1 MTTPTLKRDE
11 NSANQPLTKKPRLA
25 TPIVFRRCAAWI
37 IEVSVVGATALVPY
51 GIGAYINAYAV
62 GNRVPLSPVLAT
74 TGETISSVFALPS
87 QPPSRVPPLTNLLW
101 WGALVTPLAYGGY
114 QIYLLGKTGQT
125 ATKRWFGVKVV
136 DIQGNAPGLKVALV
150 REGVGRWGIPVGSA
164 YLLWRL
170 LGTFP
175 DLTILTA
182 LGILALLGDS
192 AYYFFSKGRKTFHGR
207 ISNTSV
213 VDAVDI
219 VGVEVSEAD
228 ESETPQTQVTSI
240 VPIHT
245 LKSNPIHLWRWMVKN
260 PGTTL
265 LLAIATVMIAVLGTF
280 VGTQVYIQKQTN
292 QRDAVQQRNQVFLG
306 LVQQLSS
313 TSSNALEQ
321 RRSAILALA
330 RLEDPR
336 VAPLL
341 VDLLG
346 QERHPALIET
356 IQQALVGTG
365 PGALPPLRHLNQ
377 ALSNDLLAFQ
387 KAPDKDV
394 EKKLFTLRL
403 RACQR
408 AIAKLMT
415 IHNGRLPNV
424 DLSRTNLSFIDEEVA
439 HFTLVW
445 NNLNLSGVNFRGSV
459 LSNAQLRGSIF
470 YSAGPDGSIGT
481 FDDWIADL
489 SGADLHDADLSGANL
504 SKVSISN
511 TNLIRVNLN
520 RANLS
525 EAVMKRANLSSAS
538 LVNANLN
545 KAILTNASLTGS
557 KLGQATLSLANLQG
571 ANLGQVSAPGT
582 DFTSANLSGSTWQG
596 ANLAEANLQ
605 NANLRQ
611 ANLSSTTLSKANL
624 RNANLQGAD
633 LNSTTLTGANL
644 RNTNLQNVN
653 LSSANL
659 TGTDLRGAN
668 LTGANFEGVS
678 FTKQDSQQIL
688 VAKPGTNS
696 IANINGVNFS
706 KAENITEKQ
715 LEFICGNKGIHPG
728 CQ

>member
-11 NSANQPLTKKPRLA
+11 NSANKPLTKPRFA

-37 IEVSVVGATALVPY
+37 IEISVVGATALVPY

-74 TGETISSVFALPS
+74 TGETISSVFALPN

-125 ATKRWFGVKVV
+125 STKRWFGVKVV
-136 DIQGNAPGLKVALV
+136 DAQGNAPGLKVALV

-175 DLTILTA
+175 DLSILTA
-182 LGILALLGDS
+182 LSILALLGDS
-192 AYYFFSKGRKTFHGR
+192 AYYFFSQRRKTFHGQ
-207 ISNTSV
+207 ISNTNV
-213 VDAVDI
+213 VDAVDT
-219 VGVEVSEAD
+219 VGVEVSEEG
-228 ESETPQTQVTSI
+228 ESETAQTQVTSI

-557 KLGQATLSLANLQG
+557 KLGQATFSLAHLQG

-611 ANLSSTTLSKANL
+611 ANLSSTTLSRANL

-696 IANINGVNFS
+696 TANINGVNFS
-706 KAENITEKQ
+706 KVENIAEEQ